1 MEQEIKDGLQ
11 KIEEKVVTNSYV
23 IDTLKF
29 YCDEHSE
36 IEEVSQAASVLEVIS
51 KNEREILNLVA
62 NYKDSRNYHKG
73 I

>member
-1 MEQEIKDGLQ
+1 MEQEIKDGLR

-62 NYKDSRNYHKG
+62 NYKDSRN
-73 I
+73 

>member
-1 MEQEIKDGLQ
+1 MELEIKDKLRI
-11 KIEEKVVTNSYV
+11 IEEKIVTNSYV

-36 IEEVSQAASVLEVIS
+36 IDEISQAASVLEVIS

-62 NYKDSRNYHKG
+62 NNT
-73 I
+73 IQ

>member
-62 NYKDSRNYHKG
+62 NYKDSRN
-73 I
+73 